1 MPLKVSSKK
10 SDVVKLKILER
21 KATFQLE
28 LKNKFEALGD
38 IFEDNKEA

>member
-10 SDVVKLKILER
+10 FDVVKLKIPEI
-21 KATFQLE
+21 KATFQPE

-38 IFEDNKEA
+38 IFEDSKEA